1 MVDVVGRR
9 RASPKDLS
17 RDIGDRPEC
26 PPGKTLKVATARRRA
41 GYLPIDAS
49 KIVLILFPCIVMRG
63 HTMSSIEE
71 GLEAG
76 TPSRESAVPDGPAG
90 IGGWLLLVAVG
101 QLLATFG
108 LPISLAYQYL
118 DPETLKLFGEFPW
131 AMYGEL
137 ALNVAIIVLALV
149 TTLLLFR
156 KSRHFPR
163 VFILECAVGALL
175 PALGLVWIAVAFSSQ
190 LGRPIGD
197 FLEIEPREIYQFA
210 LGVISAVIWIAYTLR
225 SKRVRNT
232 FILGLSAQD
241 MRDEETEDAQVLET
255 PLLLVF
261 GAIVLMLGVAQILL
275 SVGKMVDRGAFN
287 GQFVGGAVQVALALW
302 LLRGSDVARIILAF
316 LFALGVA
323 LCLWIAFLLREAAI
337 GAIAMLAFA
346 LLSAGAF
353 WILVFSKRF
362 RAELAINAAKYRK
375 PDVEAASET

>member
-1 MVDVVGRR
+1 
-9 RASPKDLS
+9 
-17 RDIGDRPEC
+17 
-26 PPGKTLKVATARRRA
+26 
-41 GYLPIDAS
+41 
-49 KIVLILFPCIVMRG
+49 
-63 HTMSSIEE
+63 MSSIEE
-71 GLEAG
+71 RLQTG
-76 TPSRESAVPDGPAG
+76 TPVREAAAPDGPAG

-108 LPISLAYQYL
+108 LPISLAYQYH
-118 DPETLKLFGEFPW
+118 DPQTLKLFGEFPW

-137 ALNVAIIVLALV
+137 ALNVAIILLALV

-163 VFILECAVGALL
+163 VFILECVVGALL
-175 PALGLVWIAVAFSSQ
+175 PALGLVWIAVAFSTQ

-197 FLEIEPREIYQFA
+197 FLEVEPREIYQFA
-210 LGVISAVIWIAYTLR
+210 LGVISAVIWITYTLK

-241 MRDEETEDAQVLET
+241 MRGEETEDTEALET

-261 GAIVLMLGVAQILL
+261 GAVLLMLGVGQVLF

-287 GQFVGGAVQVALALW
+287 GQFVGGAVQIALVLW

-316 LFALGVA
+316 LFALAVA
-323 LCLWIAFLLREAAI
+323 LCLWITFLLRQHAI
-337 GAIAMLAFA
+337 GAIAVLALT
-346 LLSAGAF
+346 LLFVGGF

-362 RAELAINAAKYRK
+362 RAELAKNAEKYRK
-375 PDVEAASET
+375 PDVETASET